1 MSAGKPL
8 PGTPAPMHV
17 WDGARGVRLA
27 GDTWGDPRDPLVVLQ
42 HGGGQTRHA
51 WKHTGQQLGASGYYA
66 VSFDSRGHGDSD
78 WAPDGDYTEDAM
90 VEDLLC
96 VVAAVGGSKPALIGA
111 SLGGITSMIAAG
123 ESHLDVSALIVV
135 DVAPRIESRG
145 VERIHRFMTGRPEG
159 FASLDEVAD
168 AISAYQP
175 HRPRPS
181 SLDGLAKNLRIGADG
196 RYRWHWDPRFRPDLR
211 DPVEREP
218 RLSECVRALTAPT
231 LLVRGAKSDVL
242 SAKSVEHFLTLCPH
256 AQTIDVAGAAH
267 MVAGDRNDLF
277 GDALREFLDHALG
290 RR

>member
-1 MSAGKPL
+1 M
-8 PGTPAPMHV
+8 

-27 GDTWGDPRDPLVVLQ
+27 GDSWGNSRDPLVVLQ

-51 WKHTGQQLGASGYYA
+51 WKDTGQQLGASGYYA
-66 VSFDSRGHGDSD
+66 VSFDARGHGDST

-96 VVAAVGGSKPALIGA
+96 VVSAVGGSTPALIGA

-123 ESHLDVSALIVV
+123 EKQLDVRALVIV
-135 DVAPRIESRG
+135 DVAPRIEAHG

-159 FASLDEVAD
+159 FTSLDEVAD

-181 SLDGLAKNLRIGADG
+181 SLDGLAKNLRVGADG
-196 RYRWHWDPRFRPDLR
+196 RYRWHWDPRFRPDQR
-211 DPVEREP
+211 DPLAREP
-218 RLSECVRALTAPT
+218 RLSRCVQALTVPT

-242 SAKSVEHFLTLCPH
+242 SAASVEHFMTLCPH

-277 GDALREFLDHALG
+277 GDAMRGFLDRALG
-290 RR
+290 RE